1 MDHGGRSE
9 SKLQE
14 ASKND
19 KGLNEDSMDWMNQDA
34 GVRGCLKAM
43 VDNTQVPDL
52 NESRQW

>member
-34 GVRGCLKAM
+34 GVRGWKAM